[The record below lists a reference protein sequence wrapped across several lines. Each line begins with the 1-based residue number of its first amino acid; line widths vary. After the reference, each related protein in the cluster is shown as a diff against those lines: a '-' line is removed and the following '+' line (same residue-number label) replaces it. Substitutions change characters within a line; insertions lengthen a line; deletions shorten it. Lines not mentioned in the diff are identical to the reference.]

1 MRRRRTS
8 SIPHLTK
15 SQYKQKLPSFMS
27 RRLHM
32 CPSPAF
38 PQPCAAAP
46 PAQAP
51 IKSQPPVCSHAATPL
66 SQATTA
72 RAPAD
77 TSRERGATA
86 NLPIA
91 PDRYLARSRTI
102 ERRRTCGPT
111 RLHAPPALHRSRR
124 RPTRRPRPAKA
135 RPARPARQLSAR
147 RNCQPPYRARSLSGA
162 ISHDLA
168 PPRVPPYASHDRAP
182 STACSPAPTCTTC
195 VVPAPPKPDTSMAM
209 LTSRIAAA

>member
-51 IKSQPPVCSHAATPL
+51 IESQPPVCSHAATPL

-77 TSRERGATA
+77 TSLWATA
-86 NLPIA
+86 RTVRPHRLPIHRSATSLPPPHPWQQCSSARRCTAQGRLARTPLTTLSLHRADRRTTSGTARSGGAAALAPAPLDPPPIA
-91 PDRYLARSRTI
+91 PI
-102 ERRRTCGPT
+102 V
-111 RLHAPPALHRSRR
+111 APL
-124 RPTRRPRPAKA
+124 RPAAGALCLPLAAGTSTRNAKKA
-135 RPARPARQLSAR
+135 
-147 RNCQPPYRARSLSGA
+147 GT
-162 ISHDLA
+162 
-168 PPRVPPYASHDRAP
+168 PRCG
-182 STACSPAPTCTTC
+182 CSCC
-195 VVPAPPKPDTSMAM
+195 
-209 LTSRIAAA
+209 